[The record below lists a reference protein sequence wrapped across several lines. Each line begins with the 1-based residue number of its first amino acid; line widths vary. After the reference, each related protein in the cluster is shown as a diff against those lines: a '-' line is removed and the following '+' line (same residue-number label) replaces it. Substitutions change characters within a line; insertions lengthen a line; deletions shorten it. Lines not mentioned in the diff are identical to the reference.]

1 MIIHHK
7 LKQKKQEMRNMLQ
20 QLTTVFWKIEAVVDV
35 KCQKQP
41 SRRVLKIFIEI
52 FGKLIGFLKF

>member
-35 KCQKQP
+35 KRQKQP
-41 SRRVLKIFIEI
+41 SRRVLKIFRDIR
-52 FGKLIGFLKF
+52 